1 MACVEDLSL
10 DCFESEV
17 FFGKDHGSDESFP
30 VFEIV
35 LSLGLE
41 GLELLRIFLEVKTE
55 KNSGRGV
62 VFFHFARIAFVF
74 FLHEIF
80 V

>member
-1 MACVEDLSL
+1 MASVKDLSL
-10 DCFESEV
+10 NCFESEL
-17 FFGKDHGSDESFP
+17 FFGKDHGSDKSFP

-41 GLELLRIFLEVKTE
+41 GLEFLRIFLEVETE
-55 KNSGRGV
+55 KNSGRRV

-74 FLHEIF
+74 FLHESF

>member
-1 MACVEDLSL
+1 LACVEDLSL

-17 FFGKDHGSDESFP
+17 FFGKDHGSDKSFP

-35 LSLGLE
+35 LSLDLE
-41 GLELLRIFLEVKTE
+41 RLELLRIFLEVKTE
-55 KNSGRGV
+55 KNSGRRV
-62 VFFHFARIAFVF
+62 AFFHFAFIAFVF